1 MAKNKAGLHKK
12 VSSIFDGVLVESNN
26 TAPSPPHAP
35 ASEHPEDEPRSKRKE
50 EPLEPTAPAKQPAQ
64 SYMTSMTL
72 EHQESTKPSLKAAPP
87 EPPKATQPKQP
98 RAGTAIKIAKQIP
111 WRESWHKIESKFFA
125 PKPGV
130 DVKRQKTMM
139 ILIPVLF
146 IILIFVFIRVFSR
159 PSRAVATA
167 VKLEPTDA
175 AASSNNKIDW
185 QIPALY
191 PATLRDPMQFGSV
204 TTAETGTGRLV
215 VKGIVYSEDKPAVVI
230 GTEIV
235 REGDKVLGATI
246 VKINKN
252 SVEFE
257 MNGKKWT
264 QRVQ

>member
-1 MAKNKAGLHKK
+1 
-12 VSSIFDGVLVESNN
+12 
-26 TAPSPPHAP
+26 
-35 ASEHPEDEPRSKRKE
+35 
-50 EPLEPTAPAKQPAQ
+50 
-64 SYMTSMTL
+64 
-72 EHQESTKPSLKAAPP
+72 
-87 EPPKATQPKQP
+87 
-98 RAGTAIKIAKQIP
+98 
-111 WRESWHKIESKFFA
+111 
-125 PKPGV
+125 
-130 DVKRQKTMM
+130 M

-167 VKLEPTDA
+167 AKLEPSEA
-175 AASSNNKIDW
+175 VAASIHKIDW

-204 TTAETGTGRLV
+204 IRHGRTQTGTGRLV

-264 QRVQ
+264 QKVQ